1 MQLKILTNDIGIEN
15 YMNLKMVPI
24 WFEDFQKGPQSL
36 PIFNSMFI
44 GKRTV
49 YLVRENVRSHV
60 TNCLCFHQ

>member
-24 WFEDFQKGPQSL
+24 WFEYFQKGPQSL
-36 PIFNSMFI
+36 RIFNSMFN

-49 YLVRENVRSHV
+49 YLKSERMFAV
-60 TNCLCFHQ
+60 T